1 MQPRQRRAGPRSAI
15 AATELEGGWRHPT
28 LYMFSSAPFRIVF
41 ADGTTW
47 VFEVARFYRR
57 HAKRVVRALG

>member
-1 MQPRQRRAGPRSAI
+1 MNLP
-15 AATELEGGWRHPT
+15 ELEGGWRHPT
-28 LYMFSSAPFRIVF
+28 LYMFSSAPLRIMF

-57 HAKRVVRALG
+57 HAMRVVRALG